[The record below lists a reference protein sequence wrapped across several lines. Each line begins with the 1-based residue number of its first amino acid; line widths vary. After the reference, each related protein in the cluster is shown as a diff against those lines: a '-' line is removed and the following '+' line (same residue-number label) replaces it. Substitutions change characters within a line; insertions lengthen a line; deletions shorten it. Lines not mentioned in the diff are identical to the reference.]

1 MKTINALVLHVND
14 DHPEHVD
21 VVFKLAVE
29 YRQKFQRDVM
39 IDVVGLHE
47 RAITVDPAGIDR
59 RSQDRNGQRMAPET

>member
-1 MKTINALVLHVND
+1 
-14 DHPEHVD
+14 
-21 VVFKLAVE
+21 
-29 YRQKFQRDVM
+29 M